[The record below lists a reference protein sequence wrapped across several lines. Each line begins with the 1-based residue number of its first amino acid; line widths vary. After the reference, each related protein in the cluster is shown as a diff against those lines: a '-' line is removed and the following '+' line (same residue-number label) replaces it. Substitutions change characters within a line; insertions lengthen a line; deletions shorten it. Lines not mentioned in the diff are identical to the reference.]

1 MGAAWGACLSAWL
14 HAAAALSPRLP
25 VQDMA
30 RRDAALEARL
40 AKVGADKAAIVT
52 ALAGFA
58 GQQAERRSEL
68 EKLQAADRAIFAE
81 FEELTGGASGG
92 LAFYGSL
99 LRIYKRRVK
108 RARRK
113 DGAAAGAA
121 EEKGG
126 DSDSDSDDDDDGG
139 AMDDDDE
146 DEDVDDTCPDGC
158 DKSMYER
165 VLGMRSR
172 RLDVEEAV
180 AEVNR
185 AIDELRRSADKQ
197 SVRERGVD
205 KELAATDAEI
215 ASFQVRIARRS
226 GTVAAPEATPPVPPC
241 LPCSVRSRAA

>member
-1 MGAAWGACLSAWL
+1 
-14 HAAAALSPRLP
+14 
-25 VQDMA
+25 MA

-58 GQQAERRSEL
+58 AQQAERRSEL
-68 EKLQAADRAIFAE
+68 ERLQAADRAIFAE

-113 DGAAAGAA
+113 EGAAAGAA
-121 EEKGG
+121 GEEKGG

-165 VLGMRSR
+165 VLGMRGR
-172 RLDVEEAV
+172 RLDVEESV

-215 ASFQVRIARRS
+215 ASFQVRGARGRIMV
-226 GTVAAPEATPPVPPC
+226 TAPEASPP
-241 LPCSVRSRAA
+241 